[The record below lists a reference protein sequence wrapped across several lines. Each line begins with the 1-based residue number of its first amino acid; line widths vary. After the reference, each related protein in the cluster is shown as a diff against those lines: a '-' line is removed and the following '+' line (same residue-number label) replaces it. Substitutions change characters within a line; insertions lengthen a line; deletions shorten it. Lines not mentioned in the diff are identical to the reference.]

1 MKSQRKITQ
10 MKFSSMDCI
19 SKFSISRTFDALNS
33 IATHFGAEVRKFE
46 LNYCTMSGDQLVQ
59 ILNLLPKLSILRL
72 LWLNFNFKND
82 QSCNKP
88 LTLPVLKELHLV
100 GCNWAVEEIFTANQF
115 EKKNLKNLKLT
126 QHFGSDCSALLQFNH
141 LALDKLM
148 VLGLCNMDYILTTI
162 KIQSMITVLDISK
175 TNEAIFNEI
184 IELKNLKVLT
194 LTFGVF
200 IEKFSQITRL
210 EMLET
215 LQFDTSM
222 QLYIKKFSKLRMKNL
237 KHLKIHL
244 TTHEDCE
251 LGDELILIASNNLSL
266 LSVDINCG
274 FIPQNVTLMFL
285 TNCKSLEVLD
295 LHYTSIKNLPE
306 TLKCP
311 NMKEFMF
318 KNCLTIEKSLLPQLI
333 RSFPNLEKIFMKLE
347 SSTTNQCIVDI
358 FQGFP
363 YLKSSVIC
371 DCPLLTE
378 EVLDIIR
385 NHKSLKVLTLCGF
398 KVKHGVIK
406 KAFKN
411 HPRRLKFN
419 SIKLPVS

>member
-1 MKSQRKITQ
+1 MKSQRKITRI
-10 MKFSSMDCI
+10 KFSYMDCI
-19 SKFSISRTFDALNS
+19 SKFSILKTFDTLNS
-33 IATHFGAEVRKFE
+33 IATHFGAEVTKFE

-59 ILNLLPKLSILRL
+59 ILNLLPKLSILRII
-72 LWLNFNFKND
+72 WLNFNFNND
-82 QSCNKP
+82 QSSNKS

-100 GCNWAVEEIFTANQF
+100 GCNWAIEEIFTAKQF
-115 EKKNLKNLKLT
+115 DKKNLKNLKLT
-126 QHFGSDCSALLQFNH
+126 QHLDSDCSALLQFNH

-148 VLGLCNMDYILTTI
+148 VLGFCNMDRILTTI
-162 KIQSMITVLDISK
+162 KSQSMITVLDISK
-175 TNEAIFNEI
+175 TNDAIFNEI
-184 IELKNLKVLT
+184 TELKNLKVLT
-194 LTFGVF
+194 LSIGVCL
-200 IEKFSQITRL
+200 EKFSQITKL

-222 QLYIKKFSKLRMKNL
+222 ELYVKEFSRIRMKKL

-244 TTHEDCE
+244 TAHEDCE
-251 LGDELILIASNNLSL
+251 LADELIQIALNNLSL

-274 FIPQNVTLMFL
+274 FIPQNVTLSFL

-295 LHYTSIKNLPE
+295 LHYISITNLPE

-311 NMKEFMF
+311 NMKEFMV

-333 RSFPNLEKIFMKLE
+333 RSFPHLEKIFLKLE
-347 SSTTNQCIVDI
+347 SSITNQCIMEI

-363 YLKSSVIC
+363 YLKSLNIC
-371 DCPLLTE
+371 DCSLLTE
-378 EVLDIIR
+378 KVFDIIR
-385 NHKSLKVLTLCGF
+385 NHKSLKVLTLWGF
-398 KVKHGVIK
+398 KVKHKVIK
-406 KAFKN
+406 ETFKN